1 MNLQLPQL
9 SKDALQKITM
19 AVVGLGIVIFC
30 AFNYLLLP
38 LEDELA
44 TLKKDVTAQRSLL
57 EKNQKLKGMTESVN
71 AQYRVT
77 GERLLGI
84 MSRQMP
90 PQVNA
95 LSWATDY
102 LKVIPNKVSISEA
115 GNVSFPVNKGTVPIF
130 EECLIKT
137 GAACR
142 YHELGRLL
150 ADLEKNNPA
159 LRIDNLDISG
169 GTSDTGLTS
178 GLLTVNLRLSFLQFN
193 DKRFLPDE
201 RPLADEKGA
210 VNLPRRLSAGAADAP
225 AAGAAPSGE

>member
-1 MNLQLPQL
+1 MNLQLPKL
-9 SKDALQKITM
+9 SKDALQKIAL
-19 AVVGLGIVIFC
+19 AVVGLGLVIFGVI
-30 AFNYLLLP
+30 NYLLLP
-38 LEDELA
+38 LEAELA
-44 TLKKDVTAQRSLL
+44 ILQKDVAAQRSLL
-57 EKNQKLKGMTESVN
+57 EKNQKLKGMKESVD
-71 AQYRVT
+71 AQYRAT

-90 PQVNA
+90 PQINA

-115 GNVSFPVNKGTVPIF
+115 GNVSFPVSKGTAPIF
-130 EECLIKT
+130 AECLIKT

-169 GTSDTGLTS
+169 GASDKGMAS
-178 GLLTVNLRLSFLQFN
+178 GLLTVSLRLAFLQFN

-210 VNLPRRLSAGAADAP
+210 VNLPRRLSAGAVDAP
-225 AAGAAPSGE
+225 AAGAAPGGE

>member
-1 MNLQLPQL
+1 MNLQLQKL
-9 SKDALQKITM
+9 SKDTLQKIAL
-19 AVVGLGIVIFC
+19 AVVGLGVVVFC
-30 AFNYLLLP
+30 AINYLLLP
-38 LEDELA
+38 LESELDV
-44 TLKKDVTAQRSLL
+44 LHKDVAAQRSLL
-57 EKNQKLKGMTESVN
+57 EKNQKLKEMTESVEL
-71 AQYRVT
+71 QYRAT

-102 LKVIPNKVSISEA
+102 LKVIPGKTGISEA
-115 GNVSFPVNKGTVPIF
+115 GNVSFPVSKGAVPIF

-137 GAACR
+137 GITCR

-150 ADLEKNNPA
+150 ASLEKNNPA

-169 GTSDTGLTS
+169 GVSDKGVAN
-178 GLLTVNLRLSFLQFN
+178 GLLTVGLRLSFLQFN

-201 RPLADEKGA
+201 RPLADEKG
-210 VNLPRRLSAGAADAP
+210 VTNLPRRLSAGSTDG
-225 AAGAAPSGE
+225 AAGAVPGSE